1 MVFIRPCFVERAV
14 WFRRCLMGLRVG
26 RLRSWAGRGAPHPSY
41 DQRKV
46 AFLGRPWRAA
56 PIHDPCWKMVFLGGP
71 WRTAPIHDPPSKPCW
86 RQASKTVTATA
97 LDRFR
102 LRWPAR
108 IGKRRRCW
116 GGNIA

>member
-1 MVFIRPCFVERAV
+1 MAFIRPCFVEREV

-26 RLRSWAGRGAPHPSY
+26 RLRSWAGCDALHPSY

-46 AFLGRPWRAA
+46 AFLGA
-56 PIHDPCWKMVFLGGP
+56 
-71 WRTAPIHDPPSKPCW
+71 IHDPPSKPCW

-108 IGKRRRCW
+108 IGRRRRCW

>member
-1 MVFIRPCFVERAV
+1 
-14 WFRRCLMGLRVG
+14 
-26 RLRSWAGRGAPHPSY
+26 
-41 DQRKV
+41 
-46 AFLGRPWRAA
+46 
-56 PIHDPCWKMVFLGGP
+56 LGGP

-108 IGKRRRCW
+108 IGKRKRCW